1 MGYGGKYCF
10 DAEAFAE
17 PAFDLASFLEECRAR
32 HPMETIHQDLKQF
45 QTALENQAR
54 QPFVHRSM
62 SHVEANALFAGSGV

>member
-17 PAFDLASFLEECRAR
+17 PEFDLSSFLEDCRAR

-45 QTALENQAR
+45 QTALENQA
-54 QPFVHRSM
+54 
-62 SHVEANALFAGSGV
+62 